1 MTGERGVVAARRRVA
16 AAVALHARLCGGWWV
31 GAGSAE
37 EEAAVGG
44 RERERQFEFFD
55 FFSRGCLLDAFAS
68 KFGPCLFRPNVERR
82 EARYGRYFFTIYLF
96 YFQKYGW
103 HIMHEPGTHR
113 FLPIKVVILSVRT
126 NLIF

>member
-1 MTGERGVVAARRRVA
+1 MTSERGVVAARRRVA

-55 FFSRGCLLDAFAS
+55 FFSRGRLLDAFAS

-82 EARYGRYFFTIYLF
+82 EARYGRYFLLFIYFISKNIVGIL
-96 YFQKYGW
+96 
-103 HIMHEPGTHR
+103 ILCTNPGPTVS
-113 FLPIKVVILSVRT
+113 LPIKVVI
-126 NLIF
+126 

>member
-44 RERERQFEFFD
+44 REKERQFEFFD

-82 EARYGRYFFTIYLF
+82 EARYGRYFLLFIYFISKNIVGIL
-96 YFQKYGW
+96 
-103 HIMHEPGTHR
+103 ILCTNPGPTVS
-113 FLPIKVVILSVRT
+113 LPINVVI
-126 NLIF
+126 

>member
-1 MTGERGVVAARRRVA
+1 MTGKRGVVAARRRVA
-16 AAVALHARLCGGWWV
+16 TAVALHARLCGGWWV

-82 EARYGRYFFTIYLF
+82 EARYGRYFLLF
-96 YFQKYGW
+96 IFLLDVCPCVATEVCWDEHQHISDQILYFLG
-103 HIMHEPGTHR
+103 
-113 FLPIKVVILSVRT
+113 V
-126 NLIF
+126 